1 MGWVRRKNN
10 IHIEDLD
17 TETLEEVMEFVG
29 KNKDTYRK
37 KWSKFKYGKK
47 GAQFSWNWA
56 AFIFGFFWFAYRKMN
71 VYAYLFFGV
80 ITIIDVL
87 FLITTKQT
95 STNNS
100 SFFGVFLIIALL
112 GNQSY
117 LEFVVKKVN
126 KLKEQYP
133 NKDERLKLIKKR
145 GGISWINVLIFILAM
160 VVYAFAIS
168 IVEENVYQNYAAQKF
183 EEATQLEEKG
193 ETKEA
198 ITIYEKLKNKDH
210 PIPEIS
216 FNLALLYYSE
226 GDMDKAEEEIN
237 HFLEYE
243 PDDEEARQIKQE
255 ILSR

>member
-1 MGWVRRKNN
+1 
-10 IHIEDLD
+10 
-17 TETLEEVMEFVG
+17 
-29 KNKDTYRK
+29 
-37 KWSKFKYGKK
+37 
-47 GAQFSWNWA
+47 
-56 AFIFGFFWFAYRKMN
+56 MN
-71 VYAYLFFGV
+71 VYAYLFLGV
-80 ITIIDVL
+80 IIIIDVL

-112 GNQSY
+112 SNQSY

-133 NKDERLKLIKKR
+133 NKGERLKLIEKR
-145 GGISWINVLIFILAM
+145 GGIGWINVLIFILAM
-160 VVYAFAIS
+160 VVYAFTIS

-183 EEATQLEEKG
+183 EEAIQLEEKG
-193 ETKEA
+193 ETKKA

-216 FNLALLYYSE
+216 FNLALLYFSE

-237 HFLEYE
+237 NFLEYE

-255 ILSR
+255 ILSQ